1 MPVVE
6 KFGPLLG
13 RILIALLFIPA
24 GISKIGGFSGTVG
37 YIASKGLPLPQVA
50 AAGTIVVE
58 VLVGLALL
66 IGFKARWAALILA
79 MFTLAAAFLF
89 HNFWAV
95 PAEQQMMQSINFFKN
110 LAIVGGLLFVAANG
124 AGPLSLDSKARA

>member
-1 MPVVE
+1 MALVE

-24 GISKIGGFSGTVG
+24 GINKITGFSGTVG

-58 VLVGLALL
+58 VVVGLALL
-66 IGFKARWAALILA
+66 VGFKARYAALILA
-79 MFTLAAAFLF
+79 AFTVAASVLF
-89 HNFWAV
+89 HNFWA
-95 PAEQQMMQSINFFKN
+95 
-110 LAIVGGLLFVAANG
+110 
-124 AGPLSLDSKARA
+124 

>member
-1 MPVVE
+1 MALVE

-24 GISKIGGFSGTVG
+24 GINKITGFGGTVG

-58 VLVGLALL
+58 VVVGLALL
-66 IGFKARWAALILA
+66 VGFKARYAALILA
-79 MFTLAAAFLF
+79 AFTIAASVIF

-95 PAEQQMMQSINFFKN
+95 PEAQKMMQQLMFTKNF
-110 LAIVGGLLFVAANG
+110 AIVGGLLFIAAFG
-124 AGPLSLDSKARA
+124 AGPLSVDNRR